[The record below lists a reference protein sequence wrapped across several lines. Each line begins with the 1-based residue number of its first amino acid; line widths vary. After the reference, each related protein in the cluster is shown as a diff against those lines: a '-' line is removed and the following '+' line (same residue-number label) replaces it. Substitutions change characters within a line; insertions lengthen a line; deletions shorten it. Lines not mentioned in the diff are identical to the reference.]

1 MYTSNRNDSYYD
13 IPALSRGNSSNE
25 ASDSLSVFAP
35 QENGSLG
42 VLQYHPA
49 GGLMP
54 RHFKLNKAGDLVAV
68 SLQDTHRVV
77 IIERD
82 VKTGLLGDFAA
93 HVDTVGQAVVTIWD
107 E

>member
-1 MYTSNRNDSYYD
+1 
-13 IPALSRGNSSNE
+13 
-25 ASDSLSVFAP
+25 
-35 QENGSLG
+35 
-42 VLQYHPA
+42 
-49 GGLMP
+49 MP

-68 SLQDTHRVV
+68 SLQDTHRVA

-82 VKTGLLGDFAA
+82 VKTGLLGDFVA